1 MVKEEKKLDW
11 LGERVIDAL
20 RENGI
25 AEGHVE
31 TWRLKLLPM
40 DRLSIF
46 RQVSNLDI
54 NNQRSLA
61 AAIGCSVRDLKI
73 ALEVIKRI

>member
-25 AEGHVE
+25 AESHIE
-31 TWRLKLLPM
+31 TWRLKMLPM
-40 DRLSIF
+40 DRF
-46 RQVSNLDI
+46 RILQQFNNLDAA
-54 NNQRSLA
+54 NQRSLA
-61 AAIGCSVRDLKI
+61 AALGCSYRDLKT
-73 ALEVIKRI
+73 ALEVIKRL